1 MGAPLPPGPGHL
13 TTCSLVAPTV
23 VPIPGYLLS
32 FDWPFLLSRLVSF
45 PNSLLHVSGPA
56 MALRGHVPV
65 LPGWSF
71 HEATP
76 GPLVTL
82 CGHFRLIPLFVRLL
96 TPLTPTNKLSE
107 ERVVPGGKV
116 DTR

>member
-13 TTCSLVAPTV
+13 TTCSLAAPTV

-65 LPGWSF
+65 LPDWSF
-71 HEATP
+71 REATP
-76 GPLVTL
+76 GLSSGHSGWALQANTAL
-82 CGHFRLIPLFVRLL
+82 CEAID
-96 TPLTPTNKLSE
+96 TP
-107 ERVVPGGKV
+107 
-116 DTR
+116 DTHK